1 MSYLDKGFSNGN
13 IEVILLPKSFVAV
26 NYHLSRPDLLPVT
39 LPIGFVS
46 TDIDTINDVQKEI
59 EGFISIHK
67 SNYSNTQI
75 KAGLFAS

>member
-1 MSYLDKGFSNGN
+1 MV
-13 IEVILLPKSFVAV
+13 IILLPKNFVVV
-26 NYHLSRPDLLPVT
+26 NYHFSIPNVLPVT
-39 LPIGFVS
+39 LPIGFIS
-46 TDIDTINDVQKEI
+46 TNIEIINDVQKEI